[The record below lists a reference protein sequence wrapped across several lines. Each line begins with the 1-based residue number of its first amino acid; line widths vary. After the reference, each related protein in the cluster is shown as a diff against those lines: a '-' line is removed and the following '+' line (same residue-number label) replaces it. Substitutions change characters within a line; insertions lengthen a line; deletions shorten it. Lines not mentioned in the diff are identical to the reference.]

1 MGLISLKKYAAF
13 WKGCRGKE
21 LRIKLMKKRYS
32 NLFWTILV
40 TVNLALMGI
49 AFSFLSSGH
58 DFSAAQKEN
67 SRLIGLSYMTMN
79 NEFYK
84 IMSEEI
90 NDRIEAEGDRVVMR
104 DPALDPERQIEQID
118 EMLEMGIDALI
129 VTPVDSDSLAEV
141 LGKAKAQGVLLIV
154 LDTDIDEEGLAD
166 CTITSDNYNAGVIVG
181 EYFLS
186 QCRTARVVVMTHQAT
201 QSGRQRVQG
210 FVDTVS
216 AQEGIEIVEEIEC
229 EGQVET
235 AMPRLQEAIDEGLEF
250 DQVFCL
256 NDLAS
261 VGAVAALEEN
271 GMLEEVGVYGVDGSP
286 DAKGLINEGMMKATA
301 AQFPTEIGTRAAD
314 VLYRLFEGETVEEN
328 ILVPVELVTQDNV
341 EEFGTDRWQ

>member
-1 MGLISLKKYAAF
+1 
-13 WKGCRGKE
+13 
-21 LRIKLMKKRYS
+21 MKKRYR

-40 TVNLALMGI
+40 IVNLCLMGI
-49 AFSFLSSGH
+49 VFSFWSS
-58 DFSAAQKEN
+58 DRDYSVDQKEN

-90 NDRIEAEGDRVVMR
+90 NDRIEAEGDRMVLR
-104 DPALDPERQIEQID
+104 DPALNPERQIEQI
-118 EMLEMGIDALI
+118 EQMLEMGIDALI
-129 VTPVDSDSLAEV
+129 VTPVDSDSLMDV
-141 LGKAKAQGVLLIV
+141 LEKAKSKGVLLIV
-154 LDTDIDEEGLAD
+154 LDTDVDEEGLAD

-181 EYFLS
+181 KYFLT
-186 QCRTARVVVMTHQAT
+186 QCENSRVIVMTHQVT

-210 FVDTVS
+210 FLDTVT
-216 AQEGIEIVEEIEC
+216 ARDDIEIAAEIDC
-229 EGQVET
+229 EGQVEI
-235 AMPRLQEAIDEGLEF
+235 AMPRLQEAISGGVEF

-271 GMLEEVGVYGVDGSP
+271 GMLGEVGVYGVDGSP
-286 DAKGLINEGMMKATA
+286 DAKALISEGMMKATA
-301 AQFPTEIGTRAAD
+301 AQFPTEIGIRAAD
-314 VLYRLFEGETVEEN
+314 VLYRLFDGEDVEKN